1 LWFQDYLAKEKTD
14 STSNVHH
21 VGQPMPGEEQ
31 EDLVMTSTQFNLL
44 TIKCPLTRKPIT
56 ELEEPVRSVNCKHI
70 YEKNVIMQYIRSKN
84 IQCPVAGC
92 PRILKAARVACD
104 PLLLVEIEEMRLS
117 TKHSVR
123 PDMVEDF
130 TELDEEDSGVT
141 LLLNEPPD
149 ARKPDIRWRLYVFKA
164 GEVLNASEDGDDDDN
179 LVTET

>member
-1 LWFQDYLAKEKTD
+1 MAASISSPNSSHTQ
-14 STSNVHH
+14 
-21 VGQPMPGEEQ
+21 
-31 EDLVMTSTQFNLL
+31 LVMMKS
-44 TIKCPLTRKPIT
+44 I
-56 ELEEPVRSVNCKHI
+56 
-70 YEKNVIMQYIRSKN
+70 SKN
-84 IQCPVAGC
+84 GDDDSVAKMKAADDGDNVPLFGCFGCC

-149 ARKPDIRWRLYVFKA
+149 ARKPNIRWRLYVFKA
-164 GEVLNASEDGDDDDN
+164 GDVLNGAKWLLVVLSTTSEDGDDDDN
-179 LVTET
+179 SVTET